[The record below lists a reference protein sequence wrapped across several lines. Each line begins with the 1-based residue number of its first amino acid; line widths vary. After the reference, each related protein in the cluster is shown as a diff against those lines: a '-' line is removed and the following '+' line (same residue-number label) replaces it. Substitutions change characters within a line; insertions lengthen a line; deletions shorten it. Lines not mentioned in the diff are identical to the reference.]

1 MTEPLT
7 ETERSELLGLARA
20 CVLSQSTATAPPE
33 LPALTGRLGE
43 PGGVFVTV
51 RLGGDLRGCIG
62 VTMSKFPLAEVV
74 REMAGRAASRDPRF
88 PPLSAAEAV
97 RDDLI
102 IEISVLSPTTALSC
116 VLPHSV
122 KIGDHGLVVSG
133 RGRRGL
139 LLPQVASD
147 RGWSSQE
154 FLDQTCVKAG
164 LPPDSWR
171 STDVAVEVFT
181 AEVF

>member
-1 MTEPLT
+1 
-7 ETERSELLGLARA
+7 
-20 CVLSQSTATAPPE
+20 
-33 LPALTGRLGE
+33 
-43 PGGVFVTV
+43 
-51 RLGGDLRGCIG
+51 
-62 VTMSKFPLAEVV
+62 MSKFPLAEVV

-88 PPLSAAEAV
+88 SPLSAAEAV